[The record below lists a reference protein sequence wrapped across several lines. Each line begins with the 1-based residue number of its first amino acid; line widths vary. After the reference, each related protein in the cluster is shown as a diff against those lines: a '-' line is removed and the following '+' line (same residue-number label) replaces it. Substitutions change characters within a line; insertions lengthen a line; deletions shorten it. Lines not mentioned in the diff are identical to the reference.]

1 MMLTFLIATQGTENF
16 RVLHSEEFSDEPI
29 QPNSLQLRS
38 VAMSFGK
45 KNASINLVW
54 KKLSVK
60 AEKIVRD

>member
-1 MMLTFLIATQGTENF
+1 MLTFLIAAQGTENF

-45 KNASINLVW
+45 KNPSIHLVW